1 MGLILED
8 IKTDLDLDKV
18 NLAGIMGRYLKE
30 IGKMDWKM
38 DMEFGDRLMDII
50 TKENGCKIGNMDMG
64 YLNIIQVHIKGSFVT
79 S

>member
-1 MGLILED
+1 
-8 IKTDLDLDKV
+8 
-18 NLAGIMGRYLKE
+18 
-30 IGKMDWKM
+30 M

-50 TKENGCKIGNMDMG
+50 TKENGCKIDNMDTG

>member
-1 MGLILED
+1 
-8 IKTDLDLDKV
+8 
-18 NLAGIMGRYLKE
+18 
-30 IGKMDWKM
+30 M